1 MANHQTDVD
10 KGETTYHESEAVA
23 IFGDEASLNAA
34 VDALIQAGWEQ
45 DDMSLLGHSDKVG
58 KLQARAAEL
67 ADKANVPRA
76 AYVSPDSSVEG
87 AVSAVAGPALL
98 AGLGATAIVTSGG
111 IALLPTLAITAGSA
125 TFAGGIGLLFAR
137 AFGRKHAKNVQDQ
150 ILNGGLL
157 LWVRAR
163 EPEKNDTLLAVLR
176 ENGGSHV
183 HMHVAT
189 RSWGVDDVPFNSAQP
204 DPLLR

>member
-1 MANHQTDVD
+1 MARQTENH
-10 KGETTYHESEAVA
+10 KGETAYDEREAVA

-34 VDALIQAGWEQ
+34 VDALIQAGWEAE
-45 DDMSLLGHSDKVG
+45 DMSLLGHSDKVR

-67 ADKANVPRA
+67 ADKANVART
-76 AYVSPDSSVEG
+76 AYVSPDSSAEG
-87 AVSAVAGPALL
+87 AISAVAGPALL

-111 IALLPTLAITAGSA
+111 LALLPTIAVTAGSA
-125 TFAGGIGLLFAR
+125 SIAGGIGLLFAR
-137 AFGRKHAKNVQDQ
+137 AFGRKHADHVQDQ

-157 LWVRAR
+157 LWVKAR
-163 EPEKNDTLLAVLR
+163 EAATDDKLLAALR
-176 ENGGSHV
+176 DNGGRNV

-189 RSWGVDDVPFNSAQP
+189 RSWGVDDVPFHNAQP